1 MMIET
6 LNSSHDKDQPLK
18 EYYADLHIH
27 IGRTT
32 SGQAVKIS
40 GSKDLTFANIA
51 KEAAGRKGMELIGI
65 IDCHSPEVQKDIMDC
80 LHSGEMTELQGG
92 GISYRGTT
100 ILLGSEIEIFEEGRG
115 AAHLL
120 AYFPNLPVM
129 QHFTA
134 WMAKHMKNVNL
145 SSQRIYVP
153 ARKLQEEIY
162 ARGGVM
168 IPAHVFTP
176 HKGIYGNV
184 APRMSEVLDPAMISG
199 VELGLSADSEMAG
212 LISELDGFTFVTNSD
227 AHSLGKIGREY
238 NRIRM
243 AEPNFDEWVLALNKA
258 KGRGVTANF
267 GLNPRLGKYHRTYC
281 LGCGHIQSGEEA
293 VTGACPH
300 CGSVKKVQGVL
311 DRILDI
317 ADREESWNPP
327 DRPPYH
333 YQIPLE
339 FIPGLGKA
347 TMQKLLEH
355 FGTEM
360 SILHRASESEL
371 AEVVGSGLAERIVKA
386 RNGLLTLTSGGGGTY
401 GKVADSSTDKT

>member
-1 MMIET
+1 MNLPLTKPSTEGFA
-6 LNSSHDKDQPLK
+6 LN
-18 EYYADLHIH
+18 EFYADLHIH
-27 IGRTT
+27 IGRST

-51 KEAAGRKGMELIGI
+51 REAAERKGIDLVGI

-80 LHSGEMTELQGG
+80 LHNGEMTELADG

-100 ILLGSEIEIFEEGRG
+100 ILLGSEIEIYEEGKG

-120 AYFPNLPVM
+120 AYFPSLTVM

-134 WMAKHMKNVNL
+134 WMSKHMKNVNL

-153 ARKLQEEIY
+153 GRQLQEEIY
-162 ARGGVM
+162 ARGGIL

-176 HKGIYGNV
+176 HKGLYGNV
-184 APRMSEVLDPAMISG
+184 TPKMSEVLDLSMISA
-199 VELGLSADSEMAG
+199 VELGLSADSDMAG
-212 LISELDGFTFVTNSD
+212 HLSELDRFTFVTNSD

-243 AEPNFDEWVLALNKA
+243 SEPSFKELVLALERSE
-258 KGRGVTANF
+258 GRAVTANY

-281 LGCGHIQSGEEA
+281 LGCSRIMDQAEA
-293 VTGACPH
+293 ITGVCPY
-300 CGSVKKVQGVL
+300 CGGSKKVRGVL

-317 ADREESWNPP
+317 ADRKDSEMPSH
-327 DRPPYH
+327 RPAYH
-333 YQIPLE
+333 YQVPLE

-347 TMQKLLEH
+347 TMEKLLAR

-360 SILHRASESEL
+360 SILHQADEAEL
-371 AEVVGSGLAERIVKA
+371 SEVVGKSMAGQIIQA
-386 RNGLLTLTSGGGGTY
+386 RNGTLSLVSGGGGTY
-401 GKVADSSTDKT
+401 GKVAAPSE